1 MNKINPIIW
10 NYFDGWMCFHH
21 WRIIWMKIIVINET
35 CIEGMKFNVWNS
47 NVMGWI
53 VMNANDPFIQHV

>member
-1 MNKINPIIW
+1 
-10 NYFDGWMCFHH
+10 
-21 WRIIWMKIIVINET
+21 MKT

-53 VMNANDPFIQHV
+53 VMNWNDPFIQHV